1 MRGLPA
7 SADPNLLVGTE
18 HFADAAVYRLAPGTP
33 GTPGTTETPGTPGTP
48 GLALVQ
54 TMDFFPPIV
63 DDPFVYGQIAAANAL
78 SDVYAMG
85 GRPITALNIVAFP
98 DNELD
103 LTILSEILR
112 GGAERVKAAG
122 AVVAGGHSLRDKGII
137 YGLAVT
143 GLVDPAFMMT
153 NTAARPGDALV
164 LTKPLG
170 SGFVTTALRARACPD
185 DLLAAATASMIRLN
199 DGAAAAARAVGA
211 RAATD
216 VTGYGLAGHALHLA
230 EASGVTLVIDV
241 PALPLLPGAA
251 DLVRGT
257 HFSRA
262 NKTNREHVEGH
273 LRIEGRSADP
283 TAIEFLYDPQ
293 TSGGLLIAV
302 AAASS
307 ADLVARCRRS
317 GLEQAAVIGSVR
329 KRDGATLL
337 VARS

>member
-7 SADPNLLVGTE
+7 FADPNLLVGTE
-18 HFADAAVYRLAPGTP
+18 HFADAAVYRLVPAHAHGRAPGAA
-33 GTPGTTETPGTPGTP
+33 GAP
-48 GLALVQ
+48 GLAIVQ
-54 TMDFFPPIV
+54 TIDFFPPIV
-63 DDPFVYGQIAAANAL
+63 DDPFVFGQIAAANAL

-85 GRPITALNIVAFP
+85 GRPITALNVVAFP

-103 LTILSEILR
+103 LSVLTEILR
-112 GGAERVKAAG
+112 GGAERVAAAG

-137 YGLAVT
+137 YGLSVT
-143 GLVDPAFMMT
+143 GVVDPAQMMT
-153 NTAARPGDALV
+153 NAAARPGDALV

-170 SGFVTTALRARACPD
+170 TGFVTTALRARQCPD
-185 DLLAAATASMIRLN
+185 VMLAAAIASMTQLN
-199 DGAAAAARAVGA
+199 DAAAAAAVAAGA

-241 PALPLLPGAA
+241 PALPRLAGVA
-251 DLVRGT
+251 DLVRAT

-262 NKTNREHVEGH
+262 NKTNREYVKEH
-273 LRIEGRSADP
+273 LRIEGRGADP
-283 TAIEFLYDPQ
+283 AAIEFLYDPQ

-302 AAASS
+302 AAARA
-307 ADLVARCRRS
+307 ADLVARCRRG
-317 GLEQAAVIGSVR
+317 GLEHAAIIGSVQE
-329 KRDGATLL
+329 RDRVAGHILL